1 MGKATGFLEY
11 DRIDAGHRSPEER
24 LLDWDEFIVPLDL
37 EKQRQ
42 QAARCMNCG
51 VPFCHAGVLW
61 GRAVSGCPNNNLIP
75 EWNEMLYRGLYRE
88 AWDRLVKTNLLPEF
102 TSRVCPSPCEGACT
116 NGLNGEPVCIK
127 QNERLI
133 VETAFENGWVKES
146 GARRCHREESVAV
159 VGSGPAGLSCAMRL
173 CTLGFKVTVFERS
186 DRAGGLLM
194 YGIPNMKLDKAIVE
208 RRIRLMEELGV
219 TFKYGVN
226 IGKNVSIG
234 DLKKDFDAVAICAGA
249 SEPRDLNIVGRA
261 YKNILFAVDYLK
273 ETTKKLLSDGPKS
286 LDGTLKGKRVIVI
299 GGGDTGNDCVGT
311 SLRRG
316 AENVTQ
322 FEILPEPPAERL
334 PSNPWPQWPAVK
346 KTDYGQEEA
355 IYLQGEDPRIYLINS
370 LKFTGDDRG
379 VNGIDTVMI
388 NWENKDGRFT
398 PVPIEGS
405 EKHYKADLVLLAMG
419 FVGAEKYVVDKL
431 KMPDP
436 SVFDYTTDDDK
447 VYIAGDVR
455 RGQSLVI
462 WAIREGREC
471 ANAIEEALS

>member
-1 MGKATGFLEY
+1 MGKATGFLDY
-11 DRIDAGHRSPEER
+11 NRVDAGHRSPQER
-24 LLDWDEFIVPLDL
+24 LRDWNEFIVPLDP
-37 EKQRQ
+37 EKQRE
-42 QAARCMNCG
+42 QASRCMNCG

-88 AWDRLVKTNLLPEF
+88 AWDRLVRTNLLPEF

-146 GARRCHREESVAV
+146 GARRCERSESVAV
-159 VGSGPAGLSCAMRL
+159 VGSGPSGLSCAMRL
-173 CTLGFKVTVFERS
+173 NMLGFHVTVFERS

-194 YGIPNMKLDKAIVE
+194 YGIPNMKLDKSTVE
-208 RRIRLMEELGV
+208 RRIKLMEDLGI

-226 IGKNVSIG
+226 VGKDVTI
-234 DLKKDFDAVAICAGA
+234 DELKKDFDAVAICAGA
-249 SEPRDLNIVGRA
+249 SAPRDLKIPGRE
-261 YKNILFAVDYLK
+261 YKNIRFAVDYLA
-273 ETTKKLLSDGPKS
+273 ETTKQLLEDGPDS
-286 LDGTLKGKRVIVI
+286 LSGTLEGKNVIVI

-316 AENVTQ
+316 ARSVTQ
-322 FEILPEPPAERL
+322 FEIMPEPPSERQEN
-334 PSNPWPQWPAVK
+334 NPWPQWPAVK

-370 LKFTGDDRG
+370 VRFTGDENG
-379 VNGIDTVMI
+379 VTGIDTVKVT
-388 NWENKDGRFT
+388 WEQKNGRFV
-398 PVPIEGS
+398 PVPVPGS
-405 EKHYKADLVLLAMG
+405 EQHYDADLVLLAMG
-419 FVGAEKYVVDKL
+419 FVGAEDYSVGGL
-431 KMPDP
+431 EMPDP
-436 SVFDYTTDDDK
+436 MGGDYTTSDEK
-447 VYIAGDVR
+447 VFVAGDVR

-462 WAIREGREC
+462 WGIREGREC
-471 ANAIEEALS
+471 ADAIEAAIG